1 MLLVCSYKQTWMAF
15 IHNKLRF
22 FSYSFLLILTMPKI
36 NTYLPY
42 IIWILLLGHLWWLQR
57 ESHLTNVRFV
67 WNAYSIC
74 CVILGWRL
82 LEFVCILVDLL
93 LQRIAFIESQP
104 YDSLYIINVLSTIAL
119 LFLGHRQ
126 LMVNTLLFDI
136 QMNRLSRRQ
145 WNVNSENGNNA
156 LDPPSISANKLCA

>member
-57 ESHLTNVRFV
+57 ESHLTNVWFV

-119 LFLGHRQ
+119 LFLGTPT
-126 LMVNTLLFDI
+126 VNGEHAFIWHSNEPTKPSS
-136 QMNRLSRRQ
+136 MECKQ
-145 WNVNSENGNNA
+145 W
-156 LDPPSISANKLCA
+156 KWK